1 MHRRSRAPSIGS
13 ATDAGSASGSSGGIV
28 LDKANALRKKP
39 SKMRANRERR
49 ERERSLDGDELE
61 QRFSQQ
67 LSFTA
72 PAFTPGAMA
81 GVTVRT
87 SNRTAGTRSAPGSS
101 KRSAPSSKS
110 SSTVRRS
117 SGEPLS
123 VTIPPRSLALVTE
136 REKPQSSA
144 PSPSARP
151 SPLRRTAS
159 VSVPVSP
166 ATGSAVRPR
175 RTVTAKTNPTD
186 GFSISNNMQRPMNVE
201 RRPRRQRIGAMGFS
215 KAPAGGAGNLTPGR
229 LRQGAPG
236 SAPSAFGSSSSPLSL
251 QQPQQALDNSSQGDP
266 DEAPVQRKRSDSV
279 GSDSEYS
286 SDDEVYPDEP
296 SSASSAFP
304 DRLTL
309 FSQQKRIPK
318 KYAAPR
324 SYRFMLLIQPY

>member
-1 MHRRSRAPSIGS
+1 
-13 ATDAGSASGSSGGIV
+13 
-28 LDKANALRKKP
+28 
-39 SKMRANRERR
+39 MRANRERR

-81 GVTVRT
+81 GVTMRT
-87 SNRTAGTRSAPGSS
+87 SSHSAGTRSAPGSS
-101 KRSAPSSKS
+101 KRSASSSKS
-110 SSTVRRS
+110 SSAARRS

-159 VSVPVSP
+159 VSVPVSS

-215 KAPAGGAGNLTPGR
+215 KAPAGGAGNFTSGR
-229 LRQGAPG
+229 LRQGATG
-236 SAPSAFGSSSSPLSL
+236 SAPSAFGSGSSPLSAPRSL
-251 QQPQQALDNSSQGDP
+251 TQPQQAPDSNSPDDP

-296 SSASSAFP
+296 SIASSAFP

-318 KYAAPR
+318 K
-324 SYRFMLLIQPY
+324 